1 VLCVYCVFSF
11 VWPFFL
17 FFTHFL
23 LRSST
28 CVTAHRD
35 EFVPGGCSRVRS
47 LTGTVTFRRPLG
59 PHGALLPRLRAQ
71 FQIGQRRRRSHP
83 GRIKIKFDN
92 ISKSSR

>member
-1 VLCVYCVFSF
+1 
-11 VWPFFL
+11 
-17 FFTHFL
+17 

-35 EFVPGGCSRVRS
+35 KFVPGGCSRVRS